1 MGWNKDGSTIKAEY
15 MDQEIVGVV
24 LDSRVKYGGK
34 VQYRVQLDEP
44 VMLRWRNEL
53 TEILLID
60 EDQVT
65 ADFGV
70 IENA

>member
-1 MGWNKDGSTIKAEY
+1 MG
-15 MDQEIVGVV
+15 QEVVGVV

-60 EDQVT
+60 EDEVT

-70 IENA
+70 MENA